1 MATFLNILL
10 LTFSLVTSE
19 ESVLLGKTKAEK
31 LRSLASNSGGIIQ
44 FTAESFQ
51 NYIIDQP
58 RPYTVV
64 VLFTTT
70 SAKYKCASCEEVQHM
85 ISQVAYSYKE
95 AGAEYPS
102 VSSKGQK
109 TRAVFF
115 GVLEYSQQT
124 HSIYQKFGFVSV
136 PNILVTHPKSIL
148 DEGTKFSLRKEDLW
162 EFNAASEVHTQKVL
176 DFVNSRTERNVEI
189 KVSTFEAL
197 FTLIYSLLGIGIICY
212 IGFVL
217 RKLLLIPYVWFA
229 VGMLVYLTCMAGVV
243 YDIIHGVPWIGTD
256 QQGQP
261 EFIHTGQRSQYGLE
275 GFMMSFVICAG
286 GLAIVGIN
294 LASKITNVW
303 TMRGVGGFSI
313 IVLLYSLFRIIQI
326 YKVKA
331 NWYNPG
337 MAPPGHYTRGPLIR
351 DQGNSF

>member
-1 MATFLNILL
+1 MFLSNCLVFYEILL
-10 LTFSLVTSE
+10 WAFPHYCTPNESLREALLVRCITMSCHFSISCPSSSHASSNLIVS
-19 ESVLLGKTKAEK
+19 LYLMAEPT
-31 LRSLASNSGGIIQ
+31 I
-44 FTAESFQ
+44 
-51 NYIIDQP
+51 
-58 RPYTVV
+58 
-64 VLFTTT
+64 
-70 SAKYKCASCEEVQHM
+70 
-85 ISQVAYSYKE
+85 
-95 AGAEYPS
+95 
-102 VSSKGQK
+102 
-109 TRAVFF
+109 RAVFF

-313 IVLLYSLFRIIQI
+313 IVLLYSLFRIIQF